1 MTAAGEL
8 ALWAALLIAAWGA
21 AAGSPLFAA
30 GSRPH
35 GGAFSESA
43 RRALWAAAL
52 LLAVAVAGVAA
63 MLLAPDPTFSFA
75 LSSVSA
81 RMPPAY
87 RLAAMMMRLRG
98 ELLLV
103 AFGTAF
109 LGAIASRRAAA
120 PLQAIL
126 CGVVLVLAG
135 LPVIAG
141 ASPYARA
148 GDVPSLAAG
157 IAPVW
162 QAHFPPLA
170 RFALLAVAS
179 LVIVAA
185 AVTASRRRARNW
197 WLAAWGIGAL
207 ALVLSLR
214 ASLTGKPWN
223 WLDWAI
229 AGAWLVLGVW
239 LHVRRGR
246 ATLSAYLVRAG
257 AVIAL
262 AALAGAMM
270 RADHRVVLVAAD
282 SAALKD
288 PLGAE
293 WRFTSEG
300 LSLYDERN
308 RQAAVVLVT
317 ARQGARVRRER
328 VEYRQYIDDN
338 DAPLGGEVRVAGFFP
353 GAVTS
358 TVIAFAEEPAKDRV
372 TLLVRFVPLFA
383 WWWAAA
389 LLMVAGAA
397 AGIRP
402 EGSA

>member
-1 MTAAGEL
+1 MSAAGEL

-21 AAGSPLFAA
+21 LAGSPLLAA
-30 GSRPH
+30 PSRPQ

-43 RRALWAAAL
+43 HRALWAAAL

-63 MLLAPDPTFSFA
+63 MLLTPDPAYSFTV
-75 LSSVSA
+75 SSVSV

-103 AFGTAF
+103 ACFTAF
-109 LGAIASRRAAA
+109 LGAFASRRAAA
-120 PLQAIL
+120 SLHSIV
-126 CGVVLVLAG
+126 CGIVLVLAG
-135 LPVIAG
+135 LPMITG

-148 GDVPSLAAG
+148 GDVPSLAVG

-170 RFALLAVAS
+170 RFALLVVAS
-179 LVIVAA
+179 VTIVAA
-185 AVTASRRRARNW
+185 ALSASGRASRNW
-197 WLAAWGIGAL
+197 WLAAWGLGAL

-214 ASLTGKPWN
+214 ASLTGAPWN
-223 WLDWAI
+223 VIDWTF
-229 AGAWLVLGVW
+229 AGAWLVLGAW

-246 ATLSAYLVRAG
+246 AGLSAHLVHAG
-257 AVIAL
+257 AIVAL
-262 AALAGAMM
+262 AALVGLMM
-270 RADHRVVLVAAD
+270 RADHRIVLEGAD

-288 PLGAE
+288 PFGSE

-300 LSLYDERN
+300 LSIYDERN

-317 ARQGARVRRER
+317 ARQGAQARHER

-338 DAPLGGEVRVAGFFP
+338 GAPLGGEVRVAGLFP
-353 GAVTS
+353 GVLAS
-358 TVIAFAEEPAKDRV
+358 TVIAFSDVPEKDRAP
-372 TLLVRFVPLFA
+372 LLVRFVPLFA
-383 WWWAAA
+383 LWWAAA
-389 LLMVAGAA
+389 LLMLAGAF

-402 EGSA
+402 EASA